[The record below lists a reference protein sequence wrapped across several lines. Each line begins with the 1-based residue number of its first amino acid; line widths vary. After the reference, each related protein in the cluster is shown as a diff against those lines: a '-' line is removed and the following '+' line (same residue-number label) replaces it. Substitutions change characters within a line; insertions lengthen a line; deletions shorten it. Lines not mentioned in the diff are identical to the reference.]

1 MNPCTRSARMKLPS
15 RRIAT
20 AVKADLA
27 KWTRALKETWA
38 TAD

>member
-1 MNPCTRSARMKLPS
+1 MKLPS

-27 KWTRALKETWA
+27 KWARVVKETGA
-38 TAD
+38 KAD